1 MQVGIVVGL
10 GLWIG
15 ITFLSGCAPGAAE
28 VKLQL
33 ASAPTPLL
41 PEAYT
46 ALSAPVRS
54 TASPAAAELP
64 LAPLPAA
71 LSVAGRAVQS
81 PAIKS
86 GQYHP
91 HWVVDVH

>member
-1 MQVGIVVGL
+1 
-10 GLWIG
+10 
-15 ITFLSGCAPGAAE
+15 LSGCAPGAAE
-28 VKLQL
+28 MKSQL

-46 ALSAPVRS
+46 ALAPVGSTVS
-54 TASPAAAELP
+54 TAAEPP
-64 LAPLPAA
+64 LAPPPAA
-71 LSVAGRAVQS
+71 LLVADRAVQS